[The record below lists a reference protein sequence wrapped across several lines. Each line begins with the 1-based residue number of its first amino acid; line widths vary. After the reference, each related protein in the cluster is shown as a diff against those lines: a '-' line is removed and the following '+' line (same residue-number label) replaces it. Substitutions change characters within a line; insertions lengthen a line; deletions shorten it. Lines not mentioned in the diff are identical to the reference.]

1 MRKLKRIE
9 VDILHRLLNLRICK
23 KNNYNYFIFRLEFE
37 REQFQQTQ
45 SRINTLRTSITK
57 LLQDQKTTQTAITEQ
72 NAQEDQH
79 LALLESKQTAKI
91 ALSEKLKQTL
101 DALNALK
108 KQDKT
113 LLKKYEESVN
123 SISTKEAQVEFLYAE
138 KLAVFRKCQLEEIPL
153 PLLEGSVLLDEL
165 SLDGFD
171 VNITNNTSME
181 LTF

>member
-1 MRKLKRIE
+1 M
-9 VDILHRLLNLRICK
+9 
-23 KNNYNYFIFRLEFE
+23 
-37 REQFQQTQ
+37 
-45 SRINTLRTSITK
+45 
-57 LLQDQKTTQTAITEQ
+57 
-72 NAQEDQH
+72 
-79 LALLESKQTAKI
+79 
-91 ALSEKLKQTL
+91 
-101 DALNALK
+101 NALK

-165 SLDGFD
+165 SLDGLD